1 MGHKLNPQDEVA
13 KALSDV
19 IHAEDLVKKALKTT
33 EQADNKQLIQ
43 NTLNSVN
50 NALDA
55 TRTSSY
61 SFTDNIK

>member
-19 IHAEDLVKKALKTT
+19 IHAEDLVKKALKSV